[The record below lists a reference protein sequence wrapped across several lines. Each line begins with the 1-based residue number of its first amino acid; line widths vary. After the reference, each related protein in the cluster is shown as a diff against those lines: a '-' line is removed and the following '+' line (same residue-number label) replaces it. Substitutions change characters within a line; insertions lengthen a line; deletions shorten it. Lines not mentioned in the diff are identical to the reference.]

1 MSKEKTQKQFE
12 VWMSAKWLYYKLY
25 PMDVDGID
33 IWDRQ
38 KKWKETYLYRVW
50 ETYWDR
56 LKGEGS

>member
-1 MSKEKTQKQFE
+1 
-12 VWMSAKWLYYKLY
+12 MSAKWLYYKLY